1 VKSLGNFP
9 DPFIGEIAG
18 QPDALRRAAD
28 SARAHADTLDRIAAA
43 TRAGSLL
50 CTGMGSSSHAAHPAV
65 TALAATG
72 VRAAM
77 VDAAELLHFRLPA
90 VHERDV
96 VVLVSQSGASAE
108 TVAVARALRDR
119 REPPRTL
126 AVTNDTAGPLA
137 ALVDDVVPTMAGPEA
152 GPSTMTFGGAIVV
165 LAALARSGTAAM
177 ADFDDDVAAT
187 ATAVER
193 LVADPDLP
201 DRLLAWHGGRATT
214 VFVGRGG
221 GRAAAEMAALTI
233 EESVGTPVAA
243 LQAAQFRH
251 GPLELAG
258 PAMAAM
264 IVATEPATVELDRG
278 LADDLVALGTSV
290 LSVGD
295 AGGGGRAGWID
306 LGRLHP
312 TLAPAAAVVPSQLL
326 AHRLAVAAGRSPGA
340 YVHATKVTTRE

>member
-1 VKSLGNFP
+1 
-9 DPFIGEIAG
+9 
-18 QPDALRRAAD
+18 
-28 SARAHADTLDRIAAA
+28 
-43 TRAGSLL
+43 
-50 CTGMGSSSHAAHPAV
+50 MGSSSHAAHPAV

-108 TVAVARALRDR
+108 TVAVARALRER

-137 ALVDDVVPTMAGPEA
+137 GLVDDVVPTMAGPET

-243 LQAAQFRH
+243 AA
-251 GPLELAG
+251 GCAV
-258 PAMAAM
+258 PARSPRARGTGDGGDRSWPPSRRPARWTGGSPTTSSRSAPRSSPSATPAATA
-264 IVATEPATVELDRG
+264 VP
-278 LADDLVALGTSV
+278 
-290 LSVGD
+290 
-295 AGGGGRAGWID
+295 GWIG
-306 LGRLHP
+306 LGPLHP
-312 TLAPAAAVVPSQLL
+312 TLAPAAAIVPSQLL
-326 AHRLAVAAGRSPGA
+326 AYRLAVAAGRSPGA